1 MSAALQGRHA
11 TSAAPLDGRRTASS
25 EVPVAAVE
33 LRGVTKRFG
42 ATTALDGIDLAI
54 RKGEFF
60 ALLGPSGCGK
70 TTTLNLI
77 GGFESASSGTL
88 LIDGQPVQD
97 IPAHARPVNTVF
109 QSYALFPHM
118 SVVENVEFGLRMK
131 RVPKTERRRAAF
143 EMLKMVSLAG
153 FEDRRPNQLS
163 GGQRQRVALARA
175 LVNRPSV
182 LLLDEP
188 LGALDLKLRKQMQIE
203 LTRLQRQV
211 GITFVYVT
219 HDQEEALSMSDR
231 IAVMDQG
238 RILQIGTPAEIYDAP
253 ANRGVM
259 EFIGSV
265 NAFEGRVGTAVGER
279 ARVELADRVGIDAQ
293 AVAGL
298 AAGAPVSVLVRPERI
313 RMSAIAPAEPA
324 SPLAG
329 TLEKIAPLGFVTH
342 CTVRLS
348 NEQEVLVFRLN
359 SLDGSGSEIF
369 AEGQRVFLWWAPTD
383 GRMFPAN
390 TRIESIGTPQAASSS
405 HGRPT

>member
-1 MSAALQGRHA
+1 M
-11 TSAAPLDGRRTASS
+11 T
-25 EVPVAAVE
+25 AAVE

-42 ATTALDGIDLAI
+42 STTALDAIDLTI
-54 RKGEFF
+54 EKGEFF

-77 GGFESASSGTL
+77 GGFESTSSGTL
-88 LIDGQPVQD
+88 LIDGQPMQD
-97 IPAHARPVNTVF
+97 IPAHLRPVNTVF

-118 SVVENVEFGLRMK
+118 SVADNVEFGLRMK
-131 RVPKTERRRAAF
+131 KVPKAERRRAAL

-153 FEDRRPNQLS
+153 YEDRRPNQLS

-219 HDQEEALSMSDR
+219 HDQEEALAMSDR
-231 IAVMDQG
+231 IAVMDHG
-238 RILQIGTPAEIYDAP
+238 RILQIGTPTEIYGAP

-265 NAFEGRVGTAVGER
+265 NAFDGRVAVLVDGR
-279 ARVELADRVGIDAQ
+279 AQVEIADGARIDAP
-293 AVAGL
+293 ADGALG
-298 AAGAPVSVLVRPERI
+298 AGAAVSVLVRPERI
-313 RMSAIAPAEPA
+313 RMSATAPAAEL
-324 SPLAG
+324 SVLAG
-329 TLEKIAPLGFVTH
+329 TLEKIAHLGFVTH

-348 NEQEVLVFRLN
+348 SGHEVLVFRLN
-359 SLDGSGSEIF
+359 DPDGSGSETF
-369 AEGQRVFLWWAPTD
+369 AEGQRAFLWWDDAD

-390 TRIESIGTPQAASSS
+390 TRIDSIGTPQAASPLL
-405 HGRPT
+405 GRPA